1 MKILDKITVFLEE
14 KFAPVA
20 MKIGSQRH
28 LQSIRDGLLFT
39 MPFIILGSI
48 FLIIGNLPIPGYDEL
63 MSGIFGELWKVKV
76 NYAVRGTFDMLAII
90 ASVGVA
96 YSLASKYALDSLAV
110 GLTSL
115 SAFIIA
121 TPTVV
126 NFTPAGTVVSHE
138 VAKALSLNYTSSR
151 GLFVAIITA
160 LVVTEVY
167 NVITKKDITIK
178 MPESVPPAVA
188 RSFSALIP
196 AGASLLAVWIFR
208 IFIEMTPFE
217 SVHNIVQVILGK
229 PVSLLA
235 GSLGGMIIAIILI
248 QLLWATGLHGSAI
261 VIGLL
266 RPVLLVLMDENRV
279 AFQAGEELPNVISL
293 PFYELWVIV
302 GGAGATLGLA
312 IILLFARSKQL
323 KELGKLAFVPG
334 LFNINEPLIFGTPI
348 VMNPL
353 LLIPWLLAPI
363 TTAVISYYTMALN
376 IVARPIGI
384 AVPWTTPAV
393 ISGFLATGKLSGAL
407 LQVFLIFV
415 SAAIYYPFI
424 KIWDNQ
430 KCLEEQQIEEED
442 SEEAKLNTI

>member
-1 MKILDKITVFLEE
+1 MKILDKMTVFLEE

-48 FLIIGNLPIPGYDEL
+48 FLIIGNLPVPGYDEL
-63 MSGIFGELWKVKV
+63 MNSIFGEVWKAKV

-121 TPTVV
+121 TPTVI
-126 NFTPAGTVVSHE
+126 NFTPNGSGVSHE

-160 LVVTEVY
+160 LMVTEIY
-167 NVITKKDITIK
+167 NAITKKDITIK
-178 MPESVPPAVA
+178 MPDSVPPAVA

-196 AGASLLAVWIFR
+196 AGASLLAVWVFR

-217 SVHNIVQVILGK
+217 SVHNIVQVLLGK
-229 PVSLLA
+229 PVSMLA
-235 GSLGGMIIAIILI
+235 GSLWGIIIAIILI

-279 AFQAGEELPNVISL
+279 AFQAGEALPNVISL

-323 KELGKLAFVPG
+323 KELGKLSIIPG

-353 LLIPWLLAPI
+353 LLIPWIIAPI
-363 TTAVISYYTMALN
+363 VTAVISYYTMALN

-407 LQVFLIFV
+407 LQVVLILI

-424 KIWDNQ
+424 KIWDTQ
-430 KCLEEQQIEEED
+430 KCMEE
-442 SEEAKLNTI
+442 SESVETEKEAELNTI